1 MVAGVG
7 PQPGESL
14 GQIDVGA
21 FGDHAFGL
29 LDHHAAGQGGGELL
43 VQVLGFSAGAMV
55 TSGALLQ
62 QDATARPAFAAL
74 IYGAPF
80 GKMPAIPSKLPPIFM
95 AWAQDDPV
103 ALSPIVRFRDALV
116 AAGIKPE
123 EHAYSAG
130 GHGFGMKRQ
139 GTTSDHWID
148 ELGYWL
154 DAQGLMKTKLGR

>member
-1 MVAGVG
+1 MV
-7 PQPGESL
+7 
-14 GQIDVGA
+14 
-21 FGDHAFGL
+21 
-29 LDHHAAGQGGGELL
+29 
-43 VQVLGFSAGAMV
+43 
-55 TSGALLQ
+55 
-62 QDATARPAFAAL
+62 RPDFAAL